1 MKKLIYILFT
11 CFLFGCVKHDVDLV
25 FDELPEARM
34 LARNQELQ
42 NKLSESPGWEAFLRT
57 SLNGTGYGFY
67 MTFDS
72 SSGQVTMYSDWST
85 AYATTPKISTY
96 RIIYEMNTTLTFDTY
111 NYISIMQDPNASVNG
126 GSSSTGLR
134 SDIEF
139 AYIRSTA
146 DTIVLKGKHYSN
158 YLYLIKASTSNAT
171 KYTNGGYATAI
182 SSFNSY
188 FNSHSNNYVVM
199 AYNGSDVKMGV
210 TIASS
215 SKTLSFMGK
224 SGDSTIS
231 GSTSY
236 GYAIDGV
243 YFTDAITILGKTY
256 IAIRYK
262 EDGYMY
268 IVDSEGKEYQIL
280 QNATPLLAMSDL
292 FGYNKTYNSI
302 YSFGTAYSSSNAA
315 VSASLPTGVTS
326 DFNTEYNGLIS
337 RFAANSRYVDT
348 VEFKLSSSTT
358 ALVRIWYW
366 SGSTHYLADASF
378 TYTYINGVIT
388 LSNYTESVSNTNWTT
403 RITQIGSFV
412 TWLQS
417 GPFNANWVTSTTS
430 GSPTLAGLYKTTK
443 ATDFYYGR
451 VRKSQ

>member
-1 MKKLIYILFT
+1 MKKIIYLLFT
-11 CFLFGCVKHDVDLV
+11 CFLFSCVKHDVDLV

-42 NKLSESPGWEAFLRT
+42 NKLSESPGWKAFLRT

-72 SSGQVTMYSDWST
+72 SKEQVTMYSDWNST
-85 AYATTPKISTY
+85 YAVTPKTSTY
-96 RIIYEMNTTLTFDTY
+96 RIVFEMNTTLIFDTY

-139 AYIRSTA
+139 AYIRSTS
-146 DTIVLKGKHYSN
+146 DTVVLQGKHYSN
-158 YLYLIKASTSNAT
+158 YLYLVKASTAEAT
-171 KYTNGGYATAI
+171 KYTNGSYATAI
-182 SSFNSY
+182 SSFKTY
-188 FNSHSNNYVVM
+188 FDSHINNYIPIT
-199 AYNGSDVKMGV
+199 YGGSEIKMG
-210 TIASS
+210 IAIGSS
-215 SKTLSFMGK
+215 SKTISFTGK
-224 SGDSTIS
+224 SGDSTVS

-236 GYAIDGV
+236 GYSIDGV
-243 YFTDAITILGKTY
+243 YFTNAITILGTTY

-262 EDGYMY
+262 DDGYMY
-268 IVDSEGKEYQIL
+268 ILDSAGNETKIL

-302 YSFGTAYSSSNAA
+302 YSYGTAYSSGNAA

-326 DFNTEYNGLIS
+326 DFNTEYSGLIS
-337 RFAANSRYVDT
+337 RFVATSRYIDT
-348 VEFKLSSSTT
+348 VEFRLSSSTT

-378 TYTYINGVIT
+378 SYTYINGVIT
-388 LSNYTESVSNTNWTT
+388 LSNYTASVSNTNWTT
-403 RITQIGSFV
+403 RITQIGSFL

-417 GPFNANWVTSTTS
+417 GPFNADWVTSTTT
-430 GSPTLAGLYKTTK
+430 GSPTLGGLYKSSKT
-443 ATDFYYGR
+443 TDFYYGR
-451 VRKSQ
+451 VRKQ